1 MDEQDILKTVEAV
14 LGKNCVI
21 VDCETTS
28 TVREEEVLTI
38 NGVPVRL
45 DGSEQDAIRAA
56 LSTGQVPP
64 CDLLNQILYQAGI
77 LRQPVR
83 LETSLSIKSS
93 IVHTEEVSVAR
104 DGRVLDERMCEKKE
118 SNCYTSS
125 CTEVWEPVGSRQR
138 TPRVTQKQ
146 GDTPSS
152 SGCSIPAVSS
162 CKLTADGRSTTS
174 AATISNSDS
183 GHHGNTSRATM
194 RTPSSSCYDDFPSA
208 SEETPIFIKTAPQ
221 VSVDQHSD
229 NQEDVGPN
237 SVLVYRDGV
246 LVAAPLEA
254 LIQHMVPT
262 CDYYPE
268 QKFLFAFL
276 LSGRLFLK
284 PVDLL
289 AKVCHLGD
297 MEQKKLQLEG
307 RARDDG
313 KLMCVVRNF
322 VQLIAEWVE
331 TFPYDFRD
339 DQMMMMV
346 KQVTQKCIAC
356 DPRLRRDVTNLVQT
370 LVGRL
375 TKLDRYEEFLE
386 RLRQQ
391 ELSHTTD
398 IQQQSTTPSEMCQ
411 LVQDVT
417 DICPNPTVLA
427 HQLTHIELERLSY
440 IGPEEFVQAFS
451 KENPPNLTATDASTA
466 HHSAHVPG
474 TPGSS
479 AGDAKKTRNLESYVQ
494 WFNRLSYMVATSI
507 VRHGKKKQRV
517 RLMEFWIEAARECFN
532 IGNFNSLMAIV
543 AGLNMS
549 PISRLKKTWAK
560 VQSAKFSILEHQMDP
575 SSNFS
580 SYRSTLKA
588 AVWRSSGTTDE
599 RQRIV
604 IPFFSLLVK
613 DLYFLNQGCSNRL
626 PNGQINF
633 EKFWQLA
640 KQIMEF
646 ISWKQVRCPF
656 ERHANIIKF
665 LQVSPVLNENT
676 LSMVSFELEQP
687 ENNHDKE
694 RYKTLKSEHN
704 NH

>member
-1 MDEQDILKTVEAV
+1 MDEQDLLKTVESV

-45 DGSEQDAIRAA
+45 DGNEQDAIKTA
-56 LSTGQVPP
+56 LSSGQVPP
-64 CDLLNQILYQAGI
+64 CELLNQILYQAGI

-104 DGRVLDERMCEKKE
+104 DGRILDERVREKKE
-118 SNCYTSS
+118 NNCYTSS
-125 CTEVWEPVGSRQR
+125 CTEIWEPVGSRRQ
-138 TPRVTQKQ
+138 PAKVTQKL

-152 SGCSIPAVSS
+152 SGCSIPPASS

-174 AATISNSDS
+174 AGTISNSDS
-183 GHHGNTSRATM
+183 GHHGNTSRTTI
-194 RTPSSSCYDDFPSA
+194 RTPSSSCYDDFSSA
-208 SEETPIFIKTAPQ
+208 TEETPNFIKAPPQ
-221 VSVDQHSD
+221 VSVDQHQD
-229 NQEDVGPN
+229 NQEDLAPN
-237 SVLVYRDGV
+237 SVLVYRDGI

-262 CDYYPE
+262 SDYYPE

-297 MEQKKLQLEG
+297 LEQKKLQLEG

-313 KLMCVVRNF
+313 KLTCVVRNF

-339 DQMMMMV
+339 EQMMMMM

-356 DPRLRRDVTNLVQT
+356 DPRLRRDVANLLQT

-375 TKLDRYEEFLE
+375 TKLERYEEFLE
-386 RLRQQ
+386 RLGQQ
-391 ELSHTTD
+391 ELSQTTD
-398 IQQQSTTPSEMCQ
+398 LQQHSTTPSEMCQ

-417 DICPNPTVLA
+417 DICPNPTILA
-427 HQLTHIELERLSY
+427 YQLTHIELERLSY

-451 KENPPNLTATDASTA
+451 KENPPNLMGSDGSGTS
-466 HHSAHVPG
+466 HHSAHMPS
-474 TPGSS
+474 GSG
-479 AGDAKKTRNLESYVQ
+479 AGDVKKTRNLESYVQ

-517 RLMEFWIEAARECFN
+517 RLMEYWIEAARECFN

-549 PISRLKKTWAK
+549 PIARLKKTWAK

-588 AVWRSSGTTDE
+588 AVWRSSGATDE

-640 KQIMEF
+640 KQVTEF
-646 ISWKQVRCPF
+646 VSWKQVRCPF

-665 LQVSPVLNENT
+665 LQMSPILTENT